1 MNSLFK
7 SYQNSFVY
15 STFLKETDETES
27 RNEALIPR
35 RAADLSKKKNR
46 FMAEI
51 NKLVKIILQ
60 LCKCIDM
67 L

>member
-7 SYQNSFVY
+7 GYQNSFVY

-35 RAADLSKKKNR
+35 RATDISKKYGR
-46 FMAEI
+46 
-51 NKLVKIILQ
+51 NK
-60 LCKCIDM
+60 
-67 L
+67 